1 MRMKEEGELGN
12 NTELVIMCDDKPPV
26 IVVCG
31 ATGAQGGAVVRAL
44 VETGK
49 YKIRCLTRDPS
60 SSKSQRLQ
68 QEFGS
73 SADIELIKC
82 DLQKRDDVR
91 QAFQGVWAIFALTDF
106 WANPTKPELEID
118 SGRLMA
124 DVAAENLSST
134 YSPYFI
140 YSCLENVEQGSG
152 GKISSC
158 HHFTNK
164 AKIRD
169 YIRECHPNLKTIY
182 VEPAFYIQNW
192 QSPLTGMTQR
202 SSDGTIEFLLPLTKA
217 DTIVHQIDITDF
229 GKIVAA
235 ILEDPEK
242 LVNKEICACGEAIK
256 FKDIARVFTQVTG
269 ILSKCRTLSDE
280 ECRQRAKHFPKDIQ
294 DEFISSKQWAEEY
307 GYYGKKTDS
316 EWDSGK
322 KLVEKNG
329 GNMNT
334 FERFLKKTGWTG
346 PEK

>member
-1 MRMKEEGELGN
+1 
-12 NTELVIMCDDKPPV
+12 
-26 IVVCG
+26 
-31 ATGAQGGAVVRAL
+31 
-44 VETGK
+44 
-49 YKIRCLTRDPS
+49 
-60 SSKSQRLQ
+60 
-68 QEFGS
+68 
-73 SADIELIKC
+73 
-82 DLQKRDDVR
+82 
-91 QAFQGVWAIFALTDF
+91 
-106 WANPTKPELEID
+106 
-118 SGRLMA
+118 
-124 DVAAENLSST
+124 
-134 YSPYFI
+134 
-140 YSCLENVEQGSG
+140 
-152 GKISSC
+152 SSC

-346 PEK
+346 PEKESSRLRNQVYSSRTDELDELSESPLAEGLKEYRGCSKKRLTNLHN

>member
-152 GKISSC
+152 GK
-158 HHFTNK
+158 
-164 AKIRD
+164 
-169 YIRECHPNLKTIY
+169 
-182 VEPAFYIQNW
+182 
-192 QSPLTGMTQR
+192 M
-202 SSDGTIEFLLPLTKA
+202 
-217 DTIVHQIDITDF
+217 
-229 GKIVAA
+229 
-235 ILEDPEK
+235 
-242 LVNKEICACGEAIK
+242 
-256 FKDIARVFTQVTG
+256 
-269 ILSKCRTLSDE
+269 
-280 ECRQRAKHFPKDIQ
+280 
-294 DEFISSKQWAEEY
+294 
-307 GYYGKKTDS
+307 
-316 EWDSGK
+316 
-322 KLVEKNG
+322 
-329 GNMNT
+329 
-334 FERFLKKTGWTG
+334 
-346 PEK
+346 